1 MQFRGV
7 FWFPMV
13 LNDPCGPRYVTDTL
27 GKGPGSLWE
36 ASGMPPQPPGEQA
49 GGVRLGS
56 FSALVIISSQRASEH
71 SALISAWPDYDS
83 SLQSLQSK
91 VLRKASNQSVM
102 KHFSC
107 QLCPIVHSAADC
119 ICWPLNTIYAWM
131 NRIKNGGQTSSHRQ
145 KLDIF

>member
-49 GGVRLGS
+49 GGVRLG
-56 FSALVIISSQRASEH
+56 IH
-71 SALISAWPDYDS
+71 SAVYSTDVHTDYTR
-83 SLQSLQSK
+83 
-91 VLRKASNQSVM
+91 VEP
-102 KHFSC
+102 KH
-107 QLCPIVHSAADC
+107 
-119 ICWPLNTIYAWM
+119 
-131 NRIKNGGQTSSHRQ
+131 
-145 KLDIF
+145 

>member
-49 GGVRLGS
+49 GGVRLG
-56 FSALVIISSQRASEH
+56 IH
-71 SALISAWPDYDS
+71 SAVSGDISVWE
-83 SLQSLQSK
+83 L
-91 VLRKASNQSVM
+91 
-102 KHFSC
+102 
-107 QLCPIVHSAADC
+107 
-119 ICWPLNTIYAWM
+119 
-131 NRIKNGGQTSSHRQ
+131 G
-145 KLDIF
+145 

>member
-13 LNDPCGPRYVTDTL
+13 LNDPSGPRYVTDTL

-56 FSALVIISSQRASEH
+56 FSAMWRSRDDLSQGVAVRRVISSYKRMG
-71 SALISAWPDYDS
+71 
-83 SLQSLQSK
+83 SLEG
-91 VLRKASNQSVM
+91 
-102 KHFSC
+102 
-107 QLCPIVHSAADC
+107 P
-119 ICWPLNTIYAWM
+119 
-131 NRIKNGGQTSSHRQ
+131 
-145 KLDIF
+145 

>member
-56 FSALVIISSQRASEH
+56 FSALVREGRIATKSRFIK
-71 SALISAWPDYDS
+71 I
-83 SLQSLQSK
+83 
-91 VLRKASNQSVM
+91 
-102 KHFSC
+102 
-107 QLCPIVHSAADC
+107 
-119 ICWPLNTIYAWM
+119 PL
-131 NRIKNGGQTSSHRQ
+131 K
-145 KLDIF
+145 

>member
-56 FSALVIISSQRASEH
+56 FSAVTLS
-71 SALISAWPDYDS
+71 D
-83 SLQSLQSK
+83 
-91 VLRKASNQSVM
+91 VLSWLY
-102 KHFSC
+102 H
-107 QLCPIVHSAADC
+107 
-119 ICWPLNTIYAWM
+119 
-131 NRIKNGGQTSSHRQ
+131 
-145 KLDIF
+145 

>member
-27 GKGPGSLWE
+27 GKGPGSHWE

-56 FSALVIISSQRASEH
+56 FSALLLTRG
-71 SALISAWPDYDS
+71 
-83 SLQSLQSK
+83 
-91 VLRKASNQSVM
+91 LRRHLPV
-102 KHFSC
+102 
-107 QLCPIVHSAADC
+107 
-119 ICWPLNTIYAWM
+119 T
-131 NRIKNGGQTSSHRQ
+131 HRQ
-145 KLDIF
+145 PWVTH